1 MEIIR
6 YGVFNLA
13 QIWTVVC
20 DDGVQLGFP
29 NRSAAVDAAEC
40 MARLHRSYGGDTEV
54 FLQDELGFV
63 RLFPTELGEPESGGK
78 EPRASQES

>member
-1 MEIIR
+1 MDKIR

-29 NRSAAVDAAEC
+29 SRSDAVAAAEC
-40 MARLHRSYGGDTEV
+40 MAKLHRSYGGDTEV
-54 FLQDELGFV
+54 ILQDELGFV
-63 RLFPTELGEPESGGK
+63 RRFPPERGGK
-78 EPRASQES
+78 EPRAAPES